1 MSDKASKRNRLK
13 RVSKEL
19 SELNETSDIHVT
31 PGLLNAVTELS
42 EVMSE
47 VTRPTDMDEL
57 NKFNDLKKKLKS
69 EFGIIV

>member
-31 PGLLNAVTELS
+31 PGLLIAVTELS

>member
-1 MSDKASKRNRLK
+1 MSDKASKRNRLE

-57 NKFNDLKKKLKS
+57 NKFNELKTELKDK
-69 EFGIIV
+69 FGIIV

>member
-1 MSDKASKRNRLK
+1 MSDKASKRNRLE